1 VVQVNDLQTLKKDF
15 KEYEQLSVY
24 IVDAK
29 PEQFYEESSKLVR
42 DDKHC
47 KFSIEFKTEITKLL
61 KNVD

>member
-29 PEQFYEESSKLVR
+29 PEQFYEERSKLVR
-42 DDKHC
+42 DGKHC

>member
-1 VVQVNDLQTLKKDF
+1 VVQVNDLLTLKKDF

-42 DDKHC
+42 DGNNC